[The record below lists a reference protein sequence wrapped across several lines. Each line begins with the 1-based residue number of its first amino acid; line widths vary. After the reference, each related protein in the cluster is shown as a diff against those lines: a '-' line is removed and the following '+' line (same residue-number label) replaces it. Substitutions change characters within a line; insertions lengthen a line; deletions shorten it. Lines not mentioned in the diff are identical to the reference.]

1 METRQWSEPVIV
13 LNDRLNGRHS
23 PIRVEVFVRS
33 LAPDTARPQQ
43 DNLIQRLQNIETK
56 GDIESVDLYVT
67 GGCICESTAAASTDT
82 GQLLLNRFKRFEAWA
97 DDLGVE
103 LVGFRDR
110 CVDSAMSMTTMT
122 GHQFPRIAVAVFSN
136 GDLDLVTPFVES
148 DTQHTVAELVAVL
161 ESHSESVD
169 ERGLSA

>member
-1 METRQWSEPVIV
+1 M
-13 LNDRLNGRHS
+13 LYDRLDGRHS

-67 GGCICESTAAASTDT
+67 GDCICESTAAASTDT
-82 GQLLLNRFKRFEAWA
+82 GQFLLDRFERFEAWA
-97 DDLGVE
+97 DEYGVE

-110 CVDSAMSMTTMT
+110 CVDSAISMTTVT
-122 GHQFPRIAVAVFSN
+122 GHQFPRIAVAVFSD
-136 GDLDLVTPFVES
+136 GDLDLVTPFAEA
-148 DTQHTVAELVAVL
+148 DIQHTVAELVAAL
-161 ESHSESVD
+161 ESHCGSVD
-169 ERGLSA
+169 EQSLST

>member
-1 METRQWSEPVIV
+1 METHQWSLSVTM
-13 LNDRLNGRHS
+13 LHDRLGETKSAPR
-23 PIRVEVFVRS
+23 IEIFVRS

-43 DNLIQRLQNIETK
+43 DNLIRRLQGLETK

-67 GGCICESTAAASTDT
+67 GGCVCESTAAASTDT

-97 DDLGVE
+97 DDIGVE

-110 CVDSAMSMTTMT
+110 CVDSAMSMTTVT
-122 GHQFPRIAVAVFSN
+122 GHQFPRIAVAVFSD
-136 GDLDLVTPFVES
+136 GDLDLVTPFAEA